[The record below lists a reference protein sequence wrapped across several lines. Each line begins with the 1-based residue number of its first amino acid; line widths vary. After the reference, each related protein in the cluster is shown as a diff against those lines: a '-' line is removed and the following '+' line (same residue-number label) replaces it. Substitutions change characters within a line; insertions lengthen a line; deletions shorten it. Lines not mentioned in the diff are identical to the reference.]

1 VSQRDDGLA
10 GNRGAHLAM
19 YNPPHFSISDIGWMH
34 EFIVHN
40 PFATIATVID
50 GAVHF
55 AYAPL
60 VFDRTPA
67 PLGTVYFH
75 LARSNPIASLANG
88 AVVKVGLMGPHAY
101 ISPDWYDTPNQVP
114 TWNYTAVEGSGCVQ
128 RLDETESLEY
138 LTRLSVEQES
148 YLAPKA
154 PWSPDRLQPGT
165 LKQML
170 LGIVWFRLPFDTLE
184 GKAKLSQNRSQTDIG
199 NVIAALRE
207 CGDEAGAAV
216 AAAMQILS
224 VR

>member
-1 VSQRDDGLA
+1 
-10 GNRGAHLAM
+10 
-19 YNPPHFSISDIGWMH
+19 MH
-34 EFIVHN
+34 DFIVRN
-40 PFATIATVID
+40 AFATIATVID

-60 VFDRTPA
+60 VLDREPA

-75 LARSNPIASLANG
+75 LARNNPVASLADG
-88 AVVKVGLMGPHAY
+88 AAVKIGVMGPHAY
-101 ISPDWYDTPNQVP
+101 ISPDWYDTPNQPP
-114 TWNYTAVEGSGCVQ
+114 TWNYSAVEGSGRVE
-128 RLDETESLEY
+128 RLGQDESLTY
-138 LTRLSVEQES
+138 LARLSAEQEA

-154 PWSPDRLQPGT
+154 AWSPDRLPPAK

-170 LGIVWFRLPFDTLE
+170 LGIVWFRVPLDTLE

-199 NVIAALRE
+199 SVIAALRE
-207 CGDEAGAAV
+207 CGDDAGAAV